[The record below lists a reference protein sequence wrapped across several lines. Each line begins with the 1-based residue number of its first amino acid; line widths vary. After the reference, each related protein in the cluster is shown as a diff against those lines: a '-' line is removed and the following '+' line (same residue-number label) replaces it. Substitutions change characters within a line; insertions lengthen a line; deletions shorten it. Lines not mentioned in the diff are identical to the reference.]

1 MQAPDSP
8 ITFVIPGTRRD
19 IFSRGGGVASR
30 PHLPMGL
37 EGDLRVSVEV
47 GTRRAGGET
56 HRVTAQPGQ
65 DVVVMQIENGPSL
78 VLHPTTAR
86 DLLMAQSVKQRGIS
100 RGSGVATELEVGPQE
115 VEVSPRLQWQ
125 GLENASVVSPGAT
138 RGLIGDVVLKVI
150 DVIGL
155 KGRAQEMVAD
165 ELARRIDG
173 RVHEAV
179 YALRPEALTPLKGQ
193 PPLETLPPAPA
204 GSASL
209 VFVHGTFST
218 TSESGFANL
227 WTHHPKMVASLFRHY
242 GDRVYALDHA
252 TLGSTPIENALTLA
266 QACPADTVLHL
277 VTHSRGGLVA
287 EVLSRAADLQTL
299 DAAGE
304 ELFSAEHLWPQRD
317 LLRKL
322 IELLH
327 ERRIRVD
334 RTVRVACPARGTLLA
349 SQRLDAYVSVLR
361 WALTLAGLPVLP
373 ELVDFLGGVAR
384 ERTDPTTLPGLAVMT
399 PDSPLV
405 KWLHAAEQEVHGE
418 LRVVAG
424 DLQGDSVRSWAK
436 TLMADAL
443 FWTDND
449 LVVQTR
455 SMYGGAPRAEGAS
468 FVLDRSGASSHFNYF
483 TNERTAAAIIN
494 ALIEVSPTGWRVI
507 GPMSYA
513 GTTSD
518 GLRGARRG
526 TGDGRP
532 MAEKPAVIVLPGILG
547 SHLRVNGK
555 RIWLSWRLL
564 NGFAQLDYPD
574 GNRTVVADGPI
585 GSTYDGLLD
594 YLAESHEVIPFSYDW
609 RQPIE
614 NEARRLGTEV
624 EAALVARE
632 QSGQPVRLL
641 AHSMGGLL
649 ARALQIE
656 CGPIWDRM
664 MERQGARLLMLGTPN
679 AGSWAPMQVLSGDD
693 SFGNTLT
700 GVGAPFQDH
709 AARASMA
716 RFPGFLQLQAG
727 LLDSSLPLN
736 TRAGWQQLAEND
748 LNQVKA
754 CSWWHQDRRQ
764 LEGFLWGVPD
774 DAVLAQAVRFW
785 EKLRKQR
792 DNDLPLWQNKLALVV
807 GSAAFTTDGYETG
820 ADGLEYLDAPDSGDG
835 RVSYDSA
842 MLPGVRTWKLDCDH
856 GRLPA
861 AKGAFKAFRELLE
874 KGETTLLP
882 SFQGTGIT
890 RGDGAATPPAPIR
903 RSRPSRQ
910 RGTSQPRS
918 SDDDLYALSADAS
931 SSEIAPRQ
939 ETLSIIV
946 QNGNLSFVRQAL
958 MLGHYT
964 SSTLTGPE
972 AVVDGLIG
980 GTMGEAL
987 AMGCYPDRPGS
998 HQVFINTGIGRVNP
1012 LQPPKPES
1020 VIVVGLGEEGK
1031 LSAANLSYSVQMA
1044 VVAVAQ
1050 RHMERLEGGERQF
1063 ELASTLL
1070 GSGGSGIDAGQA
1082 AQLIA
1087 QGVRD
1092 ANKLL
1097 RKQER
1102 WPWVGTLHL
1111 VELYL
1116 DRASLALNALK
1127 VLAEAQPDDF
1137 EITPTVRAGQGWER
1151 RPLDWG
1157 YRGAGY
1163 DFISALTDNEAGTD
1177 SSSSVIRYTMDTH
1190 RARTEMHAQSSQ
1202 RHLVEQLVA
1211 NASNADCSDD
1221 QICRSLFK
1229 LLVPVELEPALGGT
1243 SAMVLELDQGT
1254 APIPWEML
1262 DYEGGSQ
1269 PDPNHVPWAI
1279 RTKLLRKLQ
1288 LAEFRQR
1295 PRDASRSS
1303 QALVIGE
1310 PLCDNPDLP
1319 RLPGARKEAR
1329 AVRDKLQEVLGA
1341 DRVMTLISPEANEGP
1356 GPDAVKVINTLM
1368 DRDWR
1373 IVHISGHGL
1382 LPEQGDPRG
1391 VVLSNGLYLGPRE
1404 IHNMRVV
1411 PELVFVN
1418 CCHLAASAPER
1429 LMAKPYNRAKFAA
1442 SLAEQLIHN
1451 GVRCVVAA
1459 GWAVADD
1466 AAETFAQ
1473 QFYAALL
1480 SGQRFIDAVAIAR
1493 KAAWRRSPD
1502 INTWAAYQCYGDPDW
1517 VFQAEGTDA
1526 QNPQP
1531 QNANQYAAVVSP
1543 SSLTLALESLTIKA
1557 TTVQVPNTAEKN
1569 KENDLGKELR
1579 QQLQDLE
1586 TSFESKWGSQGEV
1599 ARCFGVAWDAAKD
1612 SDKAIAWYERALKAE
1627 DGGASLK
1634 SYEQLANLRVRQAW
1648 RQVDGAGRQ
1657 LDEAGG
1663 AIPGQEITAN
1673 AAEQFQL
1680 KLQQARDEIQRGLE
1694 ALQQLITIGGGTM
1707 ERLSLCGS
1715 AQKRLAMLERK
1726 AGDKAAED
1734 KALQAMSDW
1743 YGRAEEVGNEGASPN
1758 VFYPALNKMAAECVL
1773 HAGDTAWPG
1782 FNASHLVSL
1791 RQTLEQKRLNDP
1803 DFWSEIG
1810 VAELS
1815 LYEALAKRSLTTRLP
1830 AIRDEYAHL
1839 HQRANDPRQ
1848 WGSVCD
1854 QLDFVLPRYIER
1866 VAQTDLAEVEAAEAL
1881 LAEVK
1886 GYAG

>member
-1 MQAPDSP
+1 
-8 ITFVIPGTRRD
+8 
-19 IFSRGGGVASR
+19 
-30 PHLPMGL
+30 
-37 EGDLRVSVEV
+37 
-47 GTRRAGGET
+47 
-56 HRVTAQPGQ
+56 
-65 DVVVMQIENGPSL
+65 
-78 VLHPTTAR
+78 
-86 DLLMAQSVKQRGIS
+86 
-100 RGSGVATELEVGPQE
+100 
-115 VEVSPRLQWQ
+115 
-125 GLENASVVSPGAT
+125 
-138 RGLIGDVVLKVI
+138 
-150 DVIGL
+150 
-155 KGRAQEMVAD
+155 
-165 ELARRIDG
+165 
-173 RVHEAV
+173 
-179 YALRPEALTPLKGQ
+179 
-193 PPLETLPPAPA
+193 
-204 GSASL
+204 
-209 VFVHGTFST
+209 
-218 TSESGFANL
+218 
-227 WTHHPKMVASLFRHY
+227 
-242 GDRVYALDHA
+242 
-252 TLGSTPIENALTLA
+252 
-266 QACPADTVLHL
+266 
-277 VTHSRGGLVA
+277 
-287 EVLSRAADLQTL
+287 
-299 DAAGE
+299 
-304 ELFSAEHLWPQRD
+304 
-317 LLRKL
+317 
-322 IELLH
+322 
-327 ERRIRVD
+327 
-334 RTVRVACPARGTLLA
+334 
-349 SQRLDAYVSVLR
+349 
-361 WALTLAGLPVLP
+361 
-373 ELVDFLGGVAR
+373 
-384 ERTDPTTLPGLAVMT
+384 
-399 PDSPLV
+399 
-405 KWLHAAEQEVHGE
+405 
-418 LRVVAG
+418 
-424 DLQGDSVRSWAK
+424 
-436 TLMADAL
+436 MADKP
-443 FWTDND
+443 TD
-449 LVVQTR
+449 
-455 SMYGGAPRAEGAS
+455 S
-468 FVLDRSGASSHFNYF
+468 
-483 TNERTAAAIIN
+483 
-494 ALIEVSPTGWRVI
+494 
-507 GPMSYA
+507 
-513 GTTSD
+513 
-518 GLRGARRG
+518 
-526 TGDGRP
+526 
-532 MAEKPAVIVLPGILG
+532 K
-547 SHLRVNGK
+547 
-555 RIWLSWRLL
+555 
-564 NGFAQLDYPD
+564 
-574 GNRTVVADGPI
+574 
-585 GSTYDGLLD
+585 
-594 YLAESHEVIPFSYDW
+594 
-609 RQPIE
+609 
-614 NEARRLGTEV
+614 
-624 EAALVARE
+624 
-632 QSGQPVRLL
+632 
-641 AHSMGGLL
+641 
-649 ARALQIE
+649 
-656 CGPIWDRM
+656 
-664 MERQGARLLMLGTPN
+664 
-679 AGSWAPMQVLSGDD
+679 
-693 SFGNTLT
+693 
-700 GVGAPFQDH
+700 
-709 AARASMA
+709 
-716 RFPGFLQLQAG
+716 
-727 LLDSSLPLN
+727 
-736 TRAGWQQLAEND
+736 
-748 LNQVKA
+748 
-754 CSWWHQDRRQ
+754 
-764 LEGFLWGVPD
+764 
-774 DAVLAQAVRFW
+774 
-785 EKLRKQR
+785 
-792 DNDLPLWQNKLALVV
+792 
-807 GSAAFTTDGYETG
+807 
-820 ADGLEYLDAPDSGDG
+820 
-835 RVSYDSA
+835 
-842 MLPGVRTWKLDCDH
+842 
-856 GRLPA
+856 
-861 AKGAFKAFRELLE
+861 
-874 KGETTLLP
+874 
-882 SFQGTGIT
+882 
-890 RGDGAATPPAPIR
+890 R
-903 RSRPSRQ
+903 RS
-910 RGTSQPRS
+910 
-918 SDDDLYALSADAS
+918 
-931 SSEIAPRQ
+931 
-939 ETLSIIV
+939 LSITV

-964 SSTLTGPE
+964 SSTLTGTE

-980 GTMGEAL
+980 GTMAEAL

-998 HQVFINTGIGRVNP
+998 HQVFLNTGIGRVNP

-1097 RKQER
+1097 RKQDR

-1211 NASNADCSDD
+1211 QASNEDCSDY

-1262 DYEGGSQ
+1262 DYEGGSHL
-1269 PDPNHVPWAI
+1269 DPNHIPWAI

-1295 PRDASRSS
+1295 PSDASRSS

-1319 RLPGARKEAR
+1319 RLPGARKESR

-1382 LPEQGDPRG
+1382 LPEHGDPRG

-1466 AAETFAQ
+1466 PAETFAQ

-1557 TTVQVPNTAEKN
+1557 TTVQVPNTAATN
-1569 KENDLGKELR
+1569 KGNDLR

-1586 TSFESKWGSQGEV
+1586 KRFESLWGSQGEV

-1612 SDKAIAWYERALKAE
+1612 SDKAIAWYERALTAE

-1648 RQVDGAGRQ
+1648 RQLDGAGRQ

-1663 AIPGQEITAN
+1663 EIPGQEITAN
-1673 AAEQFQL
+1673 APEQFQL

-1694 ALQQLITIGGGTM
+1694 ALQQLVAIGATM

-1726 AGDKAAED
+1726 AGDRAAED

-1743 YGRAEEVGNEGASPN
+1743 YGRAEIIGSAGESAD

-1791 RQTLEQKRLNDP
+1791 RQTLERKRLNDP

-1810 VAELS
+1810 VAELY
-1815 LYEALAKRSLTTRLP
+1815 LYEALAKRNLTMRLP
-1830 AIRDEYAHL
+1830 AIRDEYAGL

-1854 QLDFVLPRYIER
+1854 QLDFVLPSYVER
-1866 VAQTDLAEVEAAEAL
+1866 IAQTDPAEVEAAEAL

-1886 GYAG
+1886 GYAR

>member
-1 MQAPDSP
+1 
-8 ITFVIPGTRRD
+8 
-19 IFSRGGGVASR
+19 
-30 PHLPMGL
+30 
-37 EGDLRVSVEV
+37 
-47 GTRRAGGET
+47 
-56 HRVTAQPGQ
+56 
-65 DVVVMQIENGPSL
+65 
-78 VLHPTTAR
+78 
-86 DLLMAQSVKQRGIS
+86 
-100 RGSGVATELEVGPQE
+100 
-115 VEVSPRLQWQ
+115 
-125 GLENASVVSPGAT
+125 
-138 RGLIGDVVLKVI
+138 
-150 DVIGL
+150 
-155 KGRAQEMVAD
+155 
-165 ELARRIDG
+165 
-173 RVHEAV
+173 
-179 YALRPEALTPLKGQ
+179 
-193 PPLETLPPAPA
+193 
-204 GSASL
+204 
-209 VFVHGTFST
+209 
-218 TSESGFANL
+218 
-227 WTHHPKMVASLFRHY
+227 
-242 GDRVYALDHA
+242 
-252 TLGSTPIENALTLA
+252 
-266 QACPADTVLHL
+266 
-277 VTHSRGGLVA
+277 
-287 EVLSRAADLQTL
+287 
-299 DAAGE
+299 
-304 ELFSAEHLWPQRD
+304 
-317 LLRKL
+317 
-322 IELLH
+322 
-327 ERRIRVD
+327 
-334 RTVRVACPARGTLLA
+334 
-349 SQRLDAYVSVLR
+349 
-361 WALTLAGLPVLP
+361 
-373 ELVDFLGGVAR
+373 
-384 ERTDPTTLPGLAVMT
+384 
-399 PDSPLV
+399 
-405 KWLHAAEQEVHGE
+405 
-418 LRVVAG
+418 
-424 DLQGDSVRSWAK
+424 
-436 TLMADAL
+436 
-443 FWTDND
+443 
-449 LVVQTR
+449 
-455 SMYGGAPRAEGAS
+455 
-468 FVLDRSGASSHFNYF
+468 
-483 TNERTAAAIIN
+483 
-494 ALIEVSPTGWRVI
+494 
-507 GPMSYA
+507 MSYA

-700 GVGAPFQDH
+700 GVGAPFQEH
-709 AARASMA
+709 SARASMA

-792 DNDLPLWQNKLALVV
+792 DNDLPLWQDKLALVV

-820 ADGLEYLDAPDSGDG
+820 ADGLEYLDASDSGDG

-842 MLPGVRTWKLDCDH
+842 MLPRVRTWKLDCDH

-939 ETLSIIV
+939 EALSITV

-964 SSTLTGPE
+964 SSTLTGTE

-1044 VVAVAQ
+1044 VMAVAQ
-1050 RHMERLEGGERQF
+1050 RRMERLEGGESQF
-1063 ELASTLL
+1063 ELATTLL

-1097 RKQER
+1097 RKQKQDR
-1102 WPWVGTLHL
+1102 WPWVETLHI

-1127 VLAEAQPDDF
+1127 VLAEAQPNDF
-1137 EITPTVRAGQGWER
+1137 IINPIVCAGQRGER

-1157 YRGAGY
+1157 YRGTGY

-1202 RHLVEQLVA
+1202 RHLVEQLVDK
-1211 NASNADCSDD
+1211 ASNENYTDL
-1221 QICRSLFK
+1221 QIGRTLFK

-1243 SAMVLELDQGT
+1243 SAMVLELDQGS

-1262 DYEGGSQ
+1262 DYEGSSLPGRE
-1269 PDPNHVPWAI
+1269 HVPWAI

-1288 LAEFRQR
+1288 LSEFRQR
-1295 PRDASRSS
+1295 PRDASRSR

-1310 PLCDNPDLP
+1310 PLCDNQA
-1319 RLPGARKEAR
+1319 RLPGARREAC
-1329 AVRDKLQEVLGA
+1329 AVRDQLQEVLGA
-1341 DRVMTLISPEANEGP
+1341 DRVITLISPEENEER

-1373 IVHISGHGL
+1373 IVHISGHGVM
-1382 LPEQGDPRG
+1382 PEYGDPRG

-1404 IHNMRVV
+1404 IRAMRVV

-1418 CCHLAASAPER
+1418 CCHLAASVPER
-1429 LMAKPYNRAKFAA
+1429 LLAKPYNRAKFAA

-1473 QFYAALL
+1473 QFYAELL
-1480 SGQRFIDAVAIAR
+1480 RGQRFIDAIAVAR
-1493 KAAWRRSPD
+1493 KAAWSPD
-1502 INTWAAYQCYGDPDW
+1502 DNTWAAYQCYGDPDW
-1517 VFQAEGTDA
+1517 VFQADGTDA

-1531 QNANQYAAVVSP
+1531 QNANQYAGVVSP
-1543 SSLTLALESLTIKA
+1543 SALTLALESLKIKA
-1557 TTVQVPNTAEKN
+1557 TVQRPNTAETDKG
-1569 KENDLGKELR
+1569 KDMGKDLRK
-1579 QQLQDLE
+1579 QLQDLE
-1586 TSFESKWGSQGEV
+1586 TRFETLWGSQGEV
-1599 ARCFGVAWDAAKD
+1599 ARSFGMAWDAAKD
-1612 SDKAIAWYERALKAE
+1612 SDKAIEWYERALKAE

-1648 RQVDGAGRQ
+1648 RQVEEAGRQ

-1663 AIPGQEITAN
+1663 ATPGQGTPAN

-1680 KLQQARDEIQRGLE
+1680 KLQQSRAVIHRGME
-1694 ALQQLITIGGGTM
+1694 ALQQLVTIGVTM

-1726 AGDKAAED
+1726 AGDRAAET
-1734 KALQAMSDW
+1734 KALAAMSEW
-1743 YGRAEEVGNEGASPN
+1743 YGQAEIIGTVGESAD
-1758 VFYPALNKMAAECVL
+1758 VFYPSLNKMAAECVL
-1773 HAGDTAWPG
+1773 HAGDRAWPG
-1782 FNASHLVSL
+1782 FNAAHLVSL

-1810 VAELS
+1810 VAELN
-1815 LYEALAKRSLTTRLP
+1815 LYEALAKRNLARRLR
-1830 AIRDEYAHL
+1830 AIQNDYAHL
-1839 HQRANDPRQ
+1839 HQRASNPSQ

-1854 QLDFVLPRYIER
+1854 QLDFVLPSYVER
-1866 VAQTDLAEVEAAEAL
+1866 VAHTDPAEVEAAKAL

-1886 GYAG
+1886 GYAGG

>member
-1 MQAPDSP
+1 VAVSLSDS
-8 ITFVIPGTRRD
+8 
-19 IFSRGGGVASR
+19 
-30 PHLPMGL
+30 
-37 EGDLRVSVEV
+37 
-47 GTRRAGGET
+47 
-56 HRVTAQPGQ
+56 
-65 DVVVMQIENGPSL
+65 
-78 VLHPTTAR
+78 
-86 DLLMAQSVKQRGIS
+86 
-100 RGSGVATELEVGPQE
+100 
-115 VEVSPRLQWQ
+115 
-125 GLENASVVSPGAT
+125 
-138 RGLIGDVVLKVI
+138 
-150 DVIGL
+150 
-155 KGRAQEMVAD
+155 
-165 ELARRIDG
+165 
-173 RVHEAV
+173 
-179 YALRPEALTPLKGQ
+179 
-193 PPLETLPPAPA
+193 
-204 GSASL
+204 
-209 VFVHGTFST
+209 
-218 TSESGFANL
+218 
-227 WTHHPKMVASLFRHY
+227 
-242 GDRVYALDHA
+242 
-252 TLGSTPIENALTLA
+252 
-266 QACPADTVLHL
+266 
-277 VTHSRGGLVA
+277 
-287 EVLSRAADLQTL
+287 
-299 DAAGE
+299 
-304 ELFSAEHLWPQRD
+304 
-317 LLRKL
+317 
-322 IELLH
+322 
-327 ERRIRVD
+327 
-334 RTVRVACPARGTLLA
+334 
-349 SQRLDAYVSVLR
+349 
-361 WALTLAGLPVLP
+361 
-373 ELVDFLGGVAR
+373 
-384 ERTDPTTLPGLAVMT
+384 
-399 PDSPLV
+399 
-405 KWLHAAEQEVHGE
+405 
-418 LRVVAG
+418 
-424 DLQGDSVRSWAK
+424 
-436 TLMADAL
+436 MADKP
-443 FWTDND
+443 TD
-449 LVVQTR
+449 
-455 SMYGGAPRAEGAS
+455 S
-468 FVLDRSGASSHFNYF
+468 
-483 TNERTAAAIIN
+483 
-494 ALIEVSPTGWRVI
+494 
-507 GPMSYA
+507 
-513 GTTSD
+513 
-518 GLRGARRG
+518 
-526 TGDGRP
+526 
-532 MAEKPAVIVLPGILG
+532 K
-547 SHLRVNGK
+547 
-555 RIWLSWRLL
+555 
-564 NGFAQLDYPD
+564 
-574 GNRTVVADGPI
+574 
-585 GSTYDGLLD
+585 
-594 YLAESHEVIPFSYDW
+594 
-609 RQPIE
+609 
-614 NEARRLGTEV
+614 
-624 EAALVARE
+624 
-632 QSGQPVRLL
+632 
-641 AHSMGGLL
+641 
-649 ARALQIE
+649 
-656 CGPIWDRM
+656 
-664 MERQGARLLMLGTPN
+664 
-679 AGSWAPMQVLSGDD
+679 
-693 SFGNTLT
+693 
-700 GVGAPFQDH
+700 
-709 AARASMA
+709 
-716 RFPGFLQLQAG
+716 
-727 LLDSSLPLN
+727 
-736 TRAGWQQLAEND
+736 
-748 LNQVKA
+748 
-754 CSWWHQDRRQ
+754 
-764 LEGFLWGVPD
+764 
-774 DAVLAQAVRFW
+774 
-785 EKLRKQR
+785 
-792 DNDLPLWQNKLALVV
+792 
-807 GSAAFTTDGYETG
+807 
-820 ADGLEYLDAPDSGDG
+820 
-835 RVSYDSA
+835 
-842 MLPGVRTWKLDCDH
+842 
-856 GRLPA
+856 
-861 AKGAFKAFRELLE
+861 
-874 KGETTLLP
+874 
-882 SFQGTGIT
+882 
-890 RGDGAATPPAPIR
+890 R
-903 RSRPSRQ
+903 RS
-910 RGTSQPRS
+910 
-918 SDDDLYALSADAS
+918 
-931 SSEIAPRQ
+931 
-939 ETLSIIV
+939 LSITV
-946 QNGNLSFVRQAL
+946 QNGNLSFVRQDL

-964 SSTLTGPE
+964 SSTLTGTE

-980 GTMGEAL
+980 GTMAEAL

-998 HQVFINTGIGRVNP
+998 NQVFLNTGIGRVNP

-1097 RKQER
+1097 RKQDR

-1211 NASNADCSDD
+1211 QASNEDCSDY

-1262 DYEGGSQ
+1262 DYEGGSHL
-1269 PDPNHVPWAI
+1269 DPNHIPWAI

-1295 PRDASRSS
+1295 PSDASRSS

-1319 RLPGARKEAR
+1319 RLPGARKESR

-1466 AAETFAQ
+1466 PAETFAQ

-1557 TTVQVPNTAEKN
+1557 TTVQVPNTAATN
-1569 KENDLGKELR
+1569 KGNDLR

-1586 TSFESKWGSQGEV
+1586 KRFESLWGSQGEV

-1648 RQVDGAGRQ
+1648 RQLDGAGRQ

-1673 AAEQFQL
+1673 ASEKFQL

-1694 ALQQLITIGGGTM
+1694 ALQQLVAIGATM

-1726 AGDKAAED
+1726 AGDRAAED

-1743 YGRAEEVGNEGASPN
+1743 YGRAEIIGSAGESAD

-1782 FNASHLVSL
+1782 YNASHLVSL

-1810 VAELS
+1810 VAELY
-1815 LYEALAKRSLTTRLP
+1815 LYEALAKRNLVTSLP
-1830 AIRDEYAHL
+1830 AIRDEYARL

-1854 QLDFVLPRYIER
+1854 QLDFVLPSYVER
-1866 VAQTDLAEVEAAEAL
+1866 IAQTDPAEVEAAEAL

-1886 GYAG
+1886 GYAGG

>member
-1 MQAPDSP
+1 
-8 ITFVIPGTRRD
+8 
-19 IFSRGGGVASR
+19 
-30 PHLPMGL
+30 
-37 EGDLRVSVEV
+37 
-47 GTRRAGGET
+47 
-56 HRVTAQPGQ
+56 
-65 DVVVMQIENGPSL
+65 
-78 VLHPTTAR
+78 
-86 DLLMAQSVKQRGIS
+86 
-100 RGSGVATELEVGPQE
+100 
-115 VEVSPRLQWQ
+115 
-125 GLENASVVSPGAT
+125 
-138 RGLIGDVVLKVI
+138 
-150 DVIGL
+150 
-155 KGRAQEMVAD
+155 
-165 ELARRIDG
+165 
-173 RVHEAV
+173 
-179 YALRPEALTPLKGQ
+179 
-193 PPLETLPPAPA
+193 
-204 GSASL
+204 
-209 VFVHGTFST
+209 
-218 TSESGFANL
+218 
-227 WTHHPKMVASLFRHY
+227 
-242 GDRVYALDHA
+242 
-252 TLGSTPIENALTLA
+252 
-266 QACPADTVLHL
+266 
-277 VTHSRGGLVA
+277 
-287 EVLSRAADLQTL
+287 
-299 DAAGE
+299 
-304 ELFSAEHLWPQRD
+304 
-317 LLRKL
+317 
-322 IELLH
+322 
-327 ERRIRVD
+327 
-334 RTVRVACPARGTLLA
+334 
-349 SQRLDAYVSVLR
+349 
-361 WALTLAGLPVLP
+361 
-373 ELVDFLGGVAR
+373 
-384 ERTDPTTLPGLAVMT
+384 
-399 PDSPLV
+399 
-405 KWLHAAEQEVHGE
+405 
-418 LRVVAG
+418 
-424 DLQGDSVRSWAK
+424 
-436 TLMADAL
+436 MADKP
-443 FWTDND
+443 TD
-449 LVVQTR
+449 
-455 SMYGGAPRAEGAS
+455 S
-468 FVLDRSGASSHFNYF
+468 
-483 TNERTAAAIIN
+483 
-494 ALIEVSPTGWRVI
+494 
-507 GPMSYA
+507 
-513 GTTSD
+513 
-518 GLRGARRG
+518 
-526 TGDGRP
+526 
-532 MAEKPAVIVLPGILG
+532 K
-547 SHLRVNGK
+547 
-555 RIWLSWRLL
+555 
-564 NGFAQLDYPD
+564 
-574 GNRTVVADGPI
+574 
-585 GSTYDGLLD
+585 
-594 YLAESHEVIPFSYDW
+594 
-609 RQPIE
+609 
-614 NEARRLGTEV
+614 
-624 EAALVARE
+624 
-632 QSGQPVRLL
+632 
-641 AHSMGGLL
+641 
-649 ARALQIE
+649 
-656 CGPIWDRM
+656 
-664 MERQGARLLMLGTPN
+664 
-679 AGSWAPMQVLSGDD
+679 
-693 SFGNTLT
+693 
-700 GVGAPFQDH
+700 
-709 AARASMA
+709 
-716 RFPGFLQLQAG
+716 
-727 LLDSSLPLN
+727 
-736 TRAGWQQLAEND
+736 
-748 LNQVKA
+748 
-754 CSWWHQDRRQ
+754 
-764 LEGFLWGVPD
+764 
-774 DAVLAQAVRFW
+774 
-785 EKLRKQR
+785 
-792 DNDLPLWQNKLALVV
+792 
-807 GSAAFTTDGYETG
+807 
-820 ADGLEYLDAPDSGDG
+820 
-835 RVSYDSA
+835 
-842 MLPGVRTWKLDCDH
+842 
-856 GRLPA
+856 
-861 AKGAFKAFRELLE
+861 
-874 KGETTLLP
+874 
-882 SFQGTGIT
+882 
-890 RGDGAATPPAPIR
+890 R
-903 RSRPSRQ
+903 RS
-910 RGTSQPRS
+910 
-918 SDDDLYALSADAS
+918 
-931 SSEIAPRQ
+931 
-939 ETLSIIV
+939 LSITV

-964 SSTLTGPE
+964 SSTLTGTE

-980 GTMGEAL
+980 GTMAEAL

-998 HQVFINTGIGRVNP
+998 HQVFLNTGIGRVNP
-1012 LQPPKPES
+1012 LQPPKPDS

-1050 RHMERLEGGERQF
+1050 RRMETLEGGERQF

-1097 RKQER
+1097 RKQDR

-1211 NASNADCSDD
+1211 QASNEDCSDY

-1262 DYEGGSQ
+1262 DYEGGSHL
-1269 PDPNHVPWAI
+1269 DPNHIPWAI

-1295 PRDASRSS
+1295 PSDASRSS

-1319 RLPGARKEAR
+1319 RLPGARKESR

-1382 LPEQGDPRG
+1382 LPEHGDPRG

-1466 AAETFAQ
+1466 PAETFAQ

-1557 TTVQVPNTAEKN
+1557 TTVQVPNTAATN
-1569 KENDLGKELR
+1569 KGNDLR

-1586 TSFESKWGSQGEV
+1586 KRFESLWGSQGEV

-1612 SDKAIAWYERALKAE
+1612 SDKAIVWYERALKAE

-1648 RQVDGAGRQ
+1648 RQLDGAGRQ

-1673 AAEQFQL
+1673 ASVQFQL

-1694 ALQQLITIGGGTM
+1694 ALQQLVAIGETM

-1726 AGDKAAED
+1726 AGDRAAED

-1743 YGRAEEVGNEGASPN
+1743 YGRAEIIGSAGESAD

-1791 RQTLEQKRLNDP
+1791 RQTLERKRLNDP

-1810 VAELS
+1810 VAELY
-1815 LYEALAKRSLTTRLP
+1815 LYEALAKRNLTMRLP
-1830 AIRDEYAHL
+1830 AIRDEYAGL

-1854 QLDFVLPRYIER
+1854 QLDFVLPSYVER
-1866 VAQTDLAEVEAAEAL
+1866 IAQTDPAEVEAAEAL

-1886 GYAG
+1886 GYAR